1 MPPKASKPKI
11 LDIPWRDDNDQLVWA
26 FIMEC
31 ERDVNYKVLFEKRVT
46 MEVCQIFGCSESHDN
61 CQKKQNTSGDLKI
74 TVFRQIAQVILLEL
88 FAIDGTTVANW
99 LKGQLERY
107 VLVLYFNF
115 SICSNIVQLH
125 ILFTNLKKTHKNL
138 LEACCLSLTNRWQ
151 T

>member
-61 CQKKQNTSGDLKI
+61 CQKK
-74 TVFRQIAQVILLEL
+74 
-88 FAIDGTTVANW
+88 
-99 LKGQLERY
+99 
-107 VLVLYFNF
+107 
-115 SICSNIVQLH
+115 
-125 ILFTNLKKTHKNL
+125 
-138 LEACCLSLTNRWQ
+138 
-151 T
+151 